1 MTTVTQRDMHIR
13 WAADYMQVSVWS
25 TYQQQHI
32 VLEGYSDTPQLK
44 ICSDV
49 IEDAKEWIADNE
61 LTIVG
66 DIAPIDIW
74 EKEWAKYKE
83 VVSQV
88 NLPVTAT
95 ACWGR
100 KLTYTL
106 PVHALDEYSMNMF
119 VNVEVGYSDNGGPYC
134 GASLY
139 LNLTDDEDDEV
150 VAKTLLSHYT
160 LQLPIDI
167 KTVREAIQPGIRYLA
182 DTILDLSL

>member
-44 ICSDV
+44 ICGDV
-49 IEDAKEWIADNE
+49 IEDAKGWVVDNE
-61 LTIVG
+61 PTPSDRI
-66 DIAPIDIW
+66 IIDIW
-74 EKEWAKYKE
+74 EEEWGKYKE

-95 ACWGR
+95 TYWGR

-139 LNLTDDEDDEV
+139 LNLTDDEV

-182 DTILDLSL
+182 DTILGLSL